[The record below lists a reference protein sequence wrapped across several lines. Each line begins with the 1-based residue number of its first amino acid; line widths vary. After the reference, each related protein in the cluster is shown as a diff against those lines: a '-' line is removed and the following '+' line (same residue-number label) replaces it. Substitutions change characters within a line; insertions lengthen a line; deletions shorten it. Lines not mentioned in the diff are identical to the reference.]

1 MATIAF
7 WSGRL
12 MIYRTLHA
20 YILRELLRVFLLTA
34 SALTTLMAFG
44 GMFRPVTKQGIDV
57 SQVMVILINLMPAM
71 LAYAIPIAALFAA
84 VLVYWRMS
92 TDNELT
98 ACRAGGISHFSLVI
112 PAILLGLAVA
122 SADLV
127 FVNYVVP
134 QFLQKTERL
143 VYRDLGSFIVSQ
155 INRQERFQHERLTV
169 TADSA
174 ELQPTSDP
182 NVNTVVLYGLAATMM
197 DKQDKPIA
205 TVVGQKAELRIR
217 NLAGQDAVEID
228 ISLSNTLGFNPGNAF
243 QKVSGSASTIS
254 PDGRP
259 FRVPSYFK
267 SKPKFLNW
275 VDLRRIGQKP
285 YLFPRVADII
295 ERIEQ
300 ARQYEKIAANIFVWW
315 QDTRAEGRN
324 SLTFAQSSLSG
335 AGRNQ
340 VTLQAGRAT
349 LNSSADPQKALTF
362 TGAENQS
369 GGVRVE
375 QRVDGRL
382 TSVYTCDSADLVLTV
397 DPFTGTGV
405 GTSLQLRG
413 NVLRENRQQPGFSPV
428 PVSNAPVISGLI
440 LDRAVGEVPL
450 VTDDKKGELMTYAD
464 ESQRPEVRELG
475 RLAHLRVTEL
485 FQKIDS
491 ELHSR
496 GSFALSCLTLVLL
509 GAALGILLRGKNPL
523 AVFVVG
529 FVPAIILVLLI
540 TGGRQLTE
548 SSPRNV
554 IPGIILIWAGN
565 GILLAIV
572 AGVYAK
578 LLRR

>member
-1 MATIAF
+1 
-7 WSGRL
+7 

-34 SALTTLMAFG
+34 AALTTLMAFG

-143 VYRDLGSFIVSQ
+143 VYRDLGSLIVSQ

-174 ELQPTSDP
+174 ELLPSTDP

-205 TVVGQKAELRIR
+205 TVVGQKAELRIH

-228 ISLSNTLGFNPGNAF
+228 ISLSNTLGFNPANAF

-275 VDLRRIGQKP
+275 VDLRKLGQKP
-285 YLFPRVADII
+285 YLFPKVADTI

-300 ARQYEKIAANIFVWW
+300 ARRYELITANIFAWW
-315 QDTRAEGRN
+315 QKARAEGKN
-324 SLTFAQSSLSG
+324 PLTFAQSALSG
-335 AGRNQ
+335 PGHNQ
-340 VTLQAGRAT
+340 VTLQAAKAA
-349 LNSSADPQKALTF
+349 LDSDVDPQEALTF
-362 TGAENQS
+362 SGDGAPG
-369 GGVRVE
+369 GGVRIE
-375 QRVDGRL
+375 QRVDGKL
-382 TSVYTCDSADLVLTV
+382 TNVYTADAADLVLTV
-397 DPFTGTGV
+397 DPFTNSGV
-405 GTSLQLRG
+405 GTSLRLRG
-413 NVLRENRQQPGFSPV
+413 NVLRENHQQPGFSPV
-428 PVSNAPVISGLI
+428 PVSNPPSISGLI
-440 LDRAVGEVPL
+440 LDPALGEVPP
-450 VTDDKKGELMTYAD
+450 VPEDAKGELMTYAD
-464 ESQRPEVRELG
+464 ESNRSEVRDLG
-475 RLAHLRVTEL
+475 RQAHIRVTEL
-485 FQKIDS
+485 FQRIDS

-548 SSPRNV
+548 GSPRNV
-554 IPGIILIWAGN
+554 VPGIILIWAGN

>member
-1 MATIAF
+1 
-7 WSGRL
+7 
-12 MIYRTLHA
+12 MIYRTLHT

-44 GMFRPVTKQGIDV
+44 GMFKPVTKQGIDV
-57 SQVMVILINLMPAM
+57 SRVMVILINLMPAM

-98 ACRAGGISHFSLVI
+98 ACRAGGISSLALVI
-112 PAILLGLAVA
+112 PAFLLGMAVA

-143 VYRDLGSFIVSQ
+143 VFRDLGSFIVSQ
-155 INRQERFQHERLTV
+155 IGRQERFQYDRLTV

-174 ELQPTSDP
+174 ELLPSDDP
-182 NVNTVVLYGLAATMM
+182 DVTIVVLRGLAATMM

-205 TVVGQKAELRIR
+205 TVVGQEAQLRIR

-228 ISLSNTLGFNPGNAF
+228 ISLTNALGFDPGNAF
-243 QKVSGSASTIS
+243 RKVSGSASTIS

-267 SKPKFLNW
+267 NKPKFLNW
-275 VDLRRIGQKP
+275 VDLMKLAHDP
-285 YLFPRVADII
+285 YLFPRVADVV
-295 ERIEQ
+295 ERIEL
-300 ARQYEKIAANIFVWW
+300 ARQYEKVTDNIDDWW
-315 QDTRAEGRN
+315 KKARDAGGS
-324 SLTFAQSSLSG
+324 SLTFSQSSIDG
-335 AGRNQ
+335 IGRNQ
-340 VTLQAGRAT
+340 IILQAGTARIDA
-349 LNSSADPQKALTF
+349 AGDPQESLSF
-362 TGAENQS
+362 TGAGEAP
-369 GGVRVE
+369 GGVHVE
-375 QRVDGRL
+375 QRIDGKL
-382 TSVYTCDSADLVLTV
+382 TTVYTCDAADLVLNV
-397 DPFTGTGV
+397 DPFTNAGV
-405 GTSLQLRG
+405 SASLRLRG
-413 NVLRENRQQPGFSPV
+413 NVQRENRLQPGLSSVKV
-428 PVSNAPVISGLI
+428 PTQSVTGLI
-440 LDRAVGEVPL
+440 LEPAIRFVAPIP
-450 VTDDKKGELMTYAD
+450 DDAKSELMNYARG
-464 ESQRPEVRELG
+464 SPRREVRKLG
-475 RLAHLRVTEL
+475 DDAQVQVTKL
-485 FQKIDS
+485 FQNIDS

-509 GAALGILLRGKNPL
+509 GAALGILMRGKNPL

-548 SSPRNV
+548 GKNPHNV

-565 GILLAIV
+565 GILLGIV